1 MGDDPAGWRLERRA
15 ATTHGEIA
23 WDVFGHGPPVVLVHG
38 TPSRSVLWRNIVP
51 VLAERFTV
59 YAFDLLGFGQSERS
73 ETQKLSIRLHGQV
86 LAELLRIWDL
96 ESPALVGHDIGG
108 AVVLRTHLLEDT
120 SVRQIALIDAVV
132 LRPWITPTTRHMQA
146 NLDVYRTMPT
156 HIFREVAAAHLRT
169 ATYRPMNPAVFA
181 GYFEQWE
188 GERGHQLWIRNVKG
202 FDERDTAD
210 FEPLLDRV
218 TIPTCIIWGAH
229 DAWIDPKISAEI
241 LSRLPAADRVL
252 VPDAGHFSPEDEP
265 ARVAQT
271 LDDFLA

>member
-1 MGDDPAGWRLERRA
+1 
-15 ATTHGEIA
+15 
-23 WDVFGHGPPVVLVHG
+23 
-38 TPSRSVLWRNIVP
+38 
-51 VLAERFTV
+51 
-59 YAFDLLGFGQSERS
+59 
-73 ETQKLSIRLHGQV
+73 
-86 LAELLRIWDL
+86 
-96 ESPALVGHDIGG
+96 
-108 AVVLRTHLLEDT
+108 
-120 SVRQIALIDAVV
+120 
-132 LRPWITPTTRHMQA
+132 
-146 NLDVYRTMPT
+146 
-156 HIFREVAAAHLRT
+156 
-169 ATYRPMNPAVFA
+169 
-181 GYFEQWE
+181 
-188 GERGHQLWIRNVKG
+188 VKG